1 MKYLLDSNVLIYHL
15 NGLDVATS
23 FLESNGGK
31 SSLSFITVIEVMSF
45 NYSKHERDV
54 VKNFLNGFKR
64 FNVDNAVID
73 ITSALR
79 YSTKIKLPD
88 CIIAATA
95 ISNDLTLVTRN
106 TSDFKRFPELNLLNP
121 FD

>member
-15 NGLDVATS
+15 NGLEAATS

-45 NYSKHERDV
+45 NYSKHEREV
-54 VKNFLNGFKR
+54 VKTFLNGFKR

-79 YSTKIKLPD
+79 HSTKIKLPD

-106 TSDFKRFPELNLLNP
+106 TSDFQRFPELNLLNP